1 MSKFFLDMQEE
12 IVKLFL
18 LNFEF
23 LLAQL
28 SFFKQLL
35 VSLAFVKLA
44 VLRLKHYRILKLLDN
59 LNDLNGELGEEQ
71 E

>member
-1 MSKFFLDMQEE
+1 MQEE

-28 SFFKQLL
+28 PFFKQLL
-35 VSLAFVKLA
+35 VSLAFV
-44 VLRLKHYRILKLLDN
+44 
-59 LNDLNGELGEEQ
+59 
-71 E
+71 